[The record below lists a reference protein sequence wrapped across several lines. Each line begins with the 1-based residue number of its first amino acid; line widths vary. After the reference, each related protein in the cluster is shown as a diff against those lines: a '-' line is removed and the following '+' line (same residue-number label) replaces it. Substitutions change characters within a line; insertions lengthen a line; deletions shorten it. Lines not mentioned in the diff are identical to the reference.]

1 MISYFFLLKRMRLEV
16 IINEKL
22 VKIGCIINLDLVI
35 SLQFMWVCFIGKVM
49 YLVELEYRQIFYV

>member
-35 SLQFMWVCFIGKVM
+35 SL
-49 YLVELEYRQIFYV
+49 

>member
-22 VKIGCIINLDLVI
+22 VKIGRIINLDLVI
-35 SLQFMWVCFIGKVM
+35 SL
-49 YLVELEYRQIFYV
+49 